1 MEVEFV
7 EKETEAVVGEGGC
20 YYEFL
25 IKEEELMYYEFY
37 QQEVELKVNCLD
49 MQLVFFEAIYMEV
62 VLWLMK

>member
-37 QQEVELKVNCLD
+37 QQEVELK
-49 MQLVFFEAIYMEV
+49 EAAWREDVITSSTS
-62 VLWLMK
+62 KR